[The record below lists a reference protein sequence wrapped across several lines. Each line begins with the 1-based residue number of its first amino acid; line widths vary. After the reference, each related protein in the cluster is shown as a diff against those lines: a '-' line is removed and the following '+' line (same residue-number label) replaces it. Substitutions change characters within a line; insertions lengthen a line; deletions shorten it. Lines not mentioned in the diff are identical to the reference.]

1 MRLAPHEFPVSDMK
15 KIAEFLLILIVV
27 FAIGE
32 LIAPFLVKGLHSAA
46 AENNIRQ
53 RPARVPTLQEL
64 IHNEVMAG
72 RMSLPRKKIEVP
84 NGAAIWLMSL
94 DERQNQML
102 YTYEIVGASPDVF
115 DQNAVNEMRAE
126 AAETFREKICR
137 IPVASNLLR
146 QGMTI
151 AHVYR
156 FRETGRT
163 LTIFVWSQK
172 DC

>member
-1 MRLAPHEFPVSDMK
+1 MRHEFQVSDMK
-15 KIAEFLLILIVV
+15 QIAKFLLMLLVV
-27 FAIGE
+27 FATGK
-32 LIAPFLVKGLHSAA
+32 LIASFVVKGLHSAA
-46 AENNIRQ
+46 AEKNIEQ
-53 RPARVPTLQEL
+53 VAARVPTLQEL

-72 RMSLPRKKIEVP
+72 RMGLPRKKIEVP
-84 NGAAIWLMSL
+84 NGPAIWLMSL
-94 DERQNQML
+94 DEKQNQMV

-115 DQNAVNEMRAE
+115 DKNAVNEMRAE
-126 AAETFREKICR
+126 AAATFREKICL
-137 IPVASNLLR
+137 ISVVSNLLR

-163 LTIFVWSQK
+163 LTIFVWSQR

>member
-1 MRLAPHEFPVSDMK
+1 MK
-15 KIAEFLLILIVV
+15 RTAEYLLMAIAIFVT
-27 FAIGE
+27 GE
-32 LIAPFLVKGLHSAA
+32 LIAPFMVQGLHNAA
-46 AENNIRQ
+46 AEKNMEQ
-53 RPARVPTLQEL
+53 VAARVPTLQEL

-72 RMSLPRKKIEVP
+72 RTGLPRKKIEVP

-94 DERQNQML
+94 DERQNQMV

-115 DQNAVNEMRAE
+115 DNNAVNEMRAE
-126 AAETFREKICR
+126 AAATFREKICR
-137 IPVASNLLR
+137 IPAVSNLVR

>member
-1 MRLAPHEFPVSDMK
+1 MK
-15 KIAEFLLILIVV
+15 KIAEFLLMLIVV
-27 FAIGE
+27 FATGK
-32 LIAPFLVKGLHSAA
+32 LIAHFVVKDLHNAA
-46 AENNIRQ
+46 AEKNIVQ
-53 RPARVPTLQEL
+53 VAARVPTLQEL

-72 RMSLPRKKIEVP
+72 RMGLPRKKIEVP

-94 DERQNQML
+94 DERQNQMV

-115 DQNAVNEMRAE
+115 DKNAVNEMRAE
-126 AAETFREKICR
+126 AAATFREKICR
-137 IPVASNLLR
+137 IPVVSNLVR

-156 FRETGRT
+156 FRETGQT